1 MFFPPFNFYLTS
13 KYIDS
18 KYTYFM
24 KKSIS
29 TFLKHPTKD
38 NANRSANP
46 PVTRASTILFN
57 SMQELYDH
65 EKKIK
70 ANKKI
75 SYYSYGRY
83 GSTTTIELENIL
95 KELEQAHHV
104 FLTGTGFGGVAL
116 AIMSVCRPGDEI
128 LVSDNVYGP
137 TKEISEELVKEF
149 NINAIFYDP
158 DNFNDLKEK
167 ISKKTKLIVVENPGS
182 NTFEFQDLSKIVNL
196 AKKKNILTF
205 LDNTWGTPLYLKPLK
220 IGFDMSFV
228 SATKYYSGH
237 SDAMGGSLAVNQKV
251 FKRVMFFY
259 KLSGYRMSA
268 DEAYL
273 IIRGLRT
280 LDVRLKKH
288 TENTKT
294 VINFLKKQKKIK
306 EILYPYKPSSRN
318 YKLWKKYYSGSNG
331 LFSIVIKSKNKPSVF
346 KFVNSLELFGIGYSW
361 GGFES
366 LVIYQDLRDD
376 TKYTKTRKYFRF
388 DKDEHIVRLHIGLED
403 PKDLINDL
411 KKSLRYIK

>member
-1 MFFPPFNFYLTS
+1 
-13 KYIDS
+13 
-18 KYTYFM
+18 M
-24 KKSIS
+24 KKSIK

-38 NANRSANP
+38 SSNRSANP
-46 PVTRASTILFN
+46 AVIRASTILFN
-57 SMQELYDH
+57 SMQELYQH

-70 ANKKI
+70 KHQKI
-75 SYYSYGRY
+75 SHYSYGRY
-83 GSTTTIELENIL
+83 GSSTTIELENML
-95 KELEQAHHV
+95 KELEQAFHV

-116 AIMSVCRPGDEI
+116 AIMSLCRPGDEI

-137 TKEISEELVKEF
+137 TKEISEKLLKEF
-149 NINAIFYDP
+149 NVVAKFYNP
-158 DNFNDLKEK
+158 DSFEDLKNK
-167 ISKKTKLIVVENPGS
+167 VTKKTKMILVENPGS

-196 AKKKNILTF
+196 AKKKKIFTF

-220 IGFDMSFV
+220 LGFDMSFS
-228 SATKYYSGH
+228 SATKYFSGH
-237 SDAMGGSLAVNQKV
+237 SDAMGGSLAVNKKV
-251 FKRVMFFY
+251 FKQIMFFY

-280 LDVRLKKH
+280 LDTRLNQH
-288 TENTKT
+288 YENTKQ

-306 EILYPYKPSSRN
+306 EILYPHNPSSKN
-318 YKLWKKYYSGSNG
+318 YKLWKKYYSGATG
-331 LFSIVIKSKNKPSVF
+331 LLSIVIKSKKKSSVI

-366 LVIYQDLRDD
+366 LAILQELRSNKKDE
-376 TKYTKTRKYFRF
+376 YLQGRKYFRF
-388 DKDEHIVRLHIGLED
+388 NKDEHIVRLHIGLED

-411 KKSLRYIK
+411 KRSLRYIK